1 MRKVVTTLAAVGA
14 MSVFG
19 AASALAGPINV
30 RPVTVNLGDGPTNP
44 SQVGGTPAGD
54 TNTGMQLILDH
65 IYNCIGCINQ
75 TTGQQTAGLWTLPE
89 GDPSFAIPVLQFQFA
104 GNHAGDVFGIY
115 SGTAGDITFTP
126 IFDGTATFG
135 GPIAE
140 SATLEFI
147 NPDELSVNGGAP
159 VAINQGGFGFY
170 LCDTNIGPGTCN
182 PDNTSNFFFSEDSLN
197 AGGAA
202 QMLAYLNPANNDQ
215 WVFGF
220 EDTLNGD
227 RDFNDTV
234 VSVESITPV
243 PEPGSM
249 MLFGTGLFGLG
260 GAIRRR
266 LAKRA

>member
-30 RPVTVNLGDGPTNP
+30 RPVPFTLGDGPTTP
-44 SQVGGTPAGD
+44 AQVGGAPAGD

-65 IYNCIGCINQ
+65 IYNCIGCVNAV
-75 TTGQQTAGLWTLPE
+75 TGQSTAGLWTLPE
-89 GDPSFAIPVLQFQFA
+89 GDPAAAIPVLQFQFA

-115 SGTAGDITFTP
+115 SGTPGDITFAP

-135 GPIAE
+135 GPIGTI
-140 SATLEFI
+140 ATLEWTSA
-147 NPDELSVNGGAP
+147 DSLSINGGAP
-159 VAINQGGFGFY
+159 VNISQGGFGFY
-170 LCDTNIGPGTCN
+170 LCDENVSPGTCN
-182 PDNTSNFFFSEDSLN
+182 PSNTNNFFFSEDSLN
-197 AGGAA
+197 AAGAA
-202 QMLAYLNPANNDQ
+202 QMLAYVNPVNDQ

-220 EDTLNGD
+220 EDGLNGD

-234 VSVESITPV
+234 VSVESIDPV